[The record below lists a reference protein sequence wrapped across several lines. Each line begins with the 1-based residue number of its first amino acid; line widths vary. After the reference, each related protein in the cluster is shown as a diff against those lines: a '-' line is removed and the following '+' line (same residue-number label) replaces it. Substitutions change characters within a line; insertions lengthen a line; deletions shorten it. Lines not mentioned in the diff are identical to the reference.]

1 MHVLLARA
9 TRLPFSSRTS
19 RSTSPTV
26 LPRLTTRASGRAS
39 RRSRSRSTSSR
50 PPAPTPRR
58 SPSRRPRGR
67 RGSRRG
73 ASPWGWRAGWHLED
87 RLARLDAAHVE
98 SDRPG
103 HRGTGDFS
111 ANHRLDALDQSR
123 HLASEF
129 MHASSPRVQK
139 WIRPAGLGLDSSPMA
154 PGSSAPKPSADAE
167 RQLAKFIAK
176 FEPKHRA
183 LIGAVRRA
191 LRRRL
196 PAANELV
203 WDNYN
208 FFVIGYSATER
219 PSDSVLSL
227 AAGAK
232 SVGLSFY
239 RGASLPDPH
248 GILLGEGKQNR
259 FIRLESARVFS
270 HAPGRSSDRGGGG
283 ADEDASVEDRPGRLI
298 VRSVS
303 AKQRPRA
310 KRR

>member
-1 MHVLLARA
+1 
-9 TRLPFSSRTS
+9 
-19 RSTSPTV
+19 
-26 LPRLTTRASGRAS
+26 
-39 RRSRSRSTSSR
+39 
-50 PPAPTPRR
+50 
-58 SPSRRPRGR
+58 
-67 RGSRRG
+67 
-73 ASPWGWRAGWHLED
+73 
-87 RLARLDAAHVE
+87 
-98 SDRPG
+98 
-103 HRGTGDFS
+103 
-111 ANHRLDALDQSR
+111 
-123 HLASEF
+123 
-129 MHASSPRVQK
+129 
-139 WIRPAGLGLDSSPMA
+139 MA

-227 AAGAK
+227 AAGANG
-232 SVGLSFY
+232 VGLSFY

-259 FIRLESARVFS
+259 FIRLESARVLARPEVEALIAAAVAQMKTPLS
-270 HAPGRSSDRGGGG
+270 KTGR
-283 ADEDASVEDRPGRLI
+283 GRLI